1 MIRNQLHVIQENF
14 LKFFKDKKNVLI
26 ISLKDGKFLK
36 NKMKKWLFEPKLHHY
51 KKVNELFQT

>member
-36 NKMKKWLFEPKLHHY
+36 NKMKK
-51 KKVNELFQT
+51 